1 MPKNH
6 YFGHSIPSEQR
17 LIEDLVTEAIS
28 IYGVPAY
35 WLPRQGTT
43 DQVYGESTDRHFDQA
58 YVLPFYVATAEGWGG
73 ERDIIS
79 RFGLEVRET
88 LTLNLARRDF
98 DNLLSEQ
105 VHLESSMSRPME
117 GDLIYFDLTDPNS
130 AANKQ
135 GTFMEINFVEHES
148 VFYQVGALQMYE
160 IRCEDF
166 RYSQETFST
175 GIINIDQSFNAN
187 TSEYNF
193 TGNTMP
199 DSTLAGGAENQTFET
214 DGAAILDLSEDS
226 PFGDFS

>member
-6 YFGHSIPSEQR
+6 YFGYNIPSEQR

-35 WLPRQGTT
+35 WLPRKGTNDT
-43 DQVYGESTDRHFDQA
+43 VYGESDNRYFDEA

-79 RFGLEVRET
+79 RFGLEIRET
-88 LTLNLARRDF
+88 LTLNMARRDF

-105 VHLESSMSRPME
+105 VHLGASRTRPLE
-117 GDLIYFDLTDPNS
+117 GDLIYFDLTDPNN
-130 AANKQ
+130 AAQRQ
-135 GTFMEINFVEHES
+135 GTFMEINFVEHETI
-148 VFYQVGALQMYE
+148 FYQVGNLQMYD
-160 IRCEDF
+160 IRCEAF

-175 GIINIDQSFNAN
+175 GIVNIDQSFNAN
-187 TSEYNF
+187 TSGYNF

-199 DSTLAGGAENQTFET
+199 DSPIADNQTFED
-214 DGAAILDLSEDS
+214 DGLTVLDLSEDS
-226 PFGDFS
+226 PFGDYS

>member
-6 YFGHSIPSEQR
+6 YFGYNIPSEQR

-35 WLPRQGTT
+35 WLPRKGTNDT
-43 DQVYGESTDRHFDQA
+43 VYGESDSRYFDEA

-79 RFGLEVRET
+79 RFGLEIRET
-88 LTLNLARRDF
+88 LTLNMARRDF

-105 VHLESSMSRPME
+105 VHLGASRTRPLE

-130 AANKQ
+130 AAERQ
-135 GTFMEINFVEHES
+135 GTFMEINFVEHETI
-148 VFYQVGALQMYE
+148 FYQVGNLQMYD
-160 IRCEDF
+160 IRCEAF

-175 GIINIDQSFNAN
+175 GIVNIDQSFNAT
-187 TSEYNF
+187 TSEYNY

-199 DSTLAGGAENQTFET
+199 DSPIADNQTFED
-214 DGAAILDLSEDS
+214 DGLTVLDLSEDS
-226 PFGDFS
+226 PFGDYS

>member
-58 YVLPFYVATAEGWGG
+58 Y
-73 ERDIIS
+73 
-79 RFGLEVRET
+79 
-88 LTLNLARRDF
+88 
-98 DNLLSEQ
+98 LLSEQ

-199 DSTLAGGAENQTFET
+199 DSTLAGGAENETFET

>member
-6 YFGHSIPSEQR
+6 YFGYNIPSEQK

-35 WLPRQGTT
+35 WLPRKGTNDT
-43 DQVYGESTDRHFDQA
+43 VYGESDNRYFDEA

-73 ERDIIS
+73 EREIIS
-79 RFGLEVRET
+79 RFGLEIRET
-88 LTLNLARRDF
+88 LTLNMARRDF

-105 VHLESSMSRPME
+105 VHLGASRTRPLE
-117 GDLIYFDLTDPNS
+117 GDLIYFDLVDPNS
-130 AANKQ
+130 AAERQ

-148 VFYQVGALQMYE
+148 IFYQVGNLQMYE
-160 IRCEDF
+160 LRCEGF

-175 GIINIDQSFNAN
+175 GIVNIDQSFNAN
-187 TSEYNF
+187 TSGYSF

-199 DSTLAGGAENQTFET
+199 DSPIADNQTFED
-214 DGAAILDLSEDS
+214 DGLTVLDLSEDS
-226 PFGDFS
+226 PFGDYS

>member
-6 YFGHSIPSEQR
+6 YFGYNIPSEQK

-35 WLPRQGTT
+35 WLPRKGTNDT
-43 DQVYGESTDRHFDQA
+43 VYGESDSRYFDEA

-73 ERDIIS
+73 EREIIS
-79 RFGLEVRET
+79 RFGLEIRET
-88 LTLNLARRDF
+88 LTLNMARRDF

-105 VHLESSMSRPME
+105 VHLGASRTRPLE
-117 GDLIYFDLTDPNS
+117 GDLIYFDLVDPNS
-130 AANKQ
+130 AAERQ

-148 VFYQVGALQMYE
+148 IFYQVGNLQMYE
-160 IRCEDF
+160 LRCEGF

-175 GIINIDQSFNAN
+175 GIVNIDQSFNAN
-187 TSEYNF
+187 TSGYNF

-199 DSTLAGGAENQTFET
+199 DSPIADNQTFED
-214 DGAAILDLSEDS
+214 DGLTVLDLSEDS
-226 PFGDFS
+226 PFGDYS

>member
-98 DNLLSEQ
+98 DNLLS
-105 VHLESSMSRPME
+105 
-117 GDLIYFDLTDPNS
+117 G
-130 AANKQ
+130 
-135 GTFMEINFVEHES
+135 EH
-148 VFYQVGALQMYE
+148 
-160 IRCEDF
+160 DK
-166 RYSQETFST
+166 
-175 GIINIDQSFNAN
+175 
-187 TSEYNF
+187 
-193 TGNTMP
+193 
-199 DSTLAGGAENQTFET
+199 TLS
-214 DGAAILDLSEDS
+214 I
-226 PFGDFS
+226 

>member
-6 YFGHSIPSEQR
+6 YFGYNVPSEQR

-35 WLPRQGTT
+35 WLPRKGTN
-43 DQVYGESTDRHFDQA
+43 DSVYGESDVRYFDEA

-73 ERDIIS
+73 EREIIS
-79 RFGLEVRET
+79 RFGLEIRET
-88 LTLNLARRDF
+88 LTLNMARRDF

-105 VHLESSMSRPME
+105 VHLGASRTRPLE

-130 AANKQ
+130 AAQRQ

-148 VFYQVGALQMYE
+148 IFYQVGNLQMYE
-160 IRCEDF
+160 LRCEGF

-175 GIINIDQSFNAN
+175 GIVNIDQSFNAN
-187 TSEYNF
+187 TSGYSF

-199 DSTLAGGAENQTFET
+199 DSPIADNQTFED
-214 DGAAILDLSEDS
+214 DGLTVLDLSEDS
-226 PFGDFS
+226 PFGDYS

>member
-1 MPKNH
+1 M
-6 YFGHSIPSEQR
+6 
-17 LIEDLVTEAIS
+17 
-28 IYGVPAY
+28 
-35 WLPRQGTT
+35 
-43 DQVYGESTDRHFDQA
+43 
-58 YVLPFYVATAEGWGG
+58 
-73 ERDIIS
+73 
-79 RFGLEVRET
+79 
-88 LTLNLARRDF
+88 
-98 DNLLSEQ
+98 
-105 VHLESSMSRPME
+105 
-117 GDLIYFDLTDPNS
+117 
-130 AANKQ
+130 
-135 GTFMEINFVEHES
+135 EHES

-199 DSTLAGGAENQTFET
+199 DSTLAGGAENETFET

>member
-79 RFGLEVRET
+79 RFGLEIRET

-199 DSTLAGGAENQTFET
+199 DSTLAGGGGKSDIR
-214 DGAAILDLSEDS
+214 DGWGCNIGSQ
-226 PFGDFS
+226 

>member
-6 YFGHSIPSEQR
+6 YFGYNIPSEQR

-35 WLPRQGTT
+35 WLPRKGTNDT
-43 DQVYGESTDRHFDQA
+43 VYGESDSRYFDEA

-79 RFGLEVRET
+79 RFGLEIRET
-88 LTLNLARRDF
+88 LSLNLSRRDF

-105 VHLESSMSRPME
+105 VHLGASRTRPLE

-130 AANKQ
+130 AAERQ
-135 GTFMEINFVEHES
+135 GTFMEINFVEHETI
-148 VFYQVGALQMYE
+148 FYQVGNLQMYD
-160 IRCEDF
+160 IRCEAF

-175 GIINIDQSFNAN
+175 GSVNIDQSFNAN
-187 TSEYNF
+187 TSGYNF

-199 DSTLAGGAENQTFET
+199 DSPIADNQTFED
-214 DGAAILDLSEDS
+214 DGLTVLDLSEDS
-226 PFGDFS
+226 PFGDYS